1 MHKGRLEA
9 FTDGVIA
16 VIITI
21 MVLEMKAPPGAD
33 LAALA
38 STLPVFLTYALSYTN
53 VAIFWNNHHHM
64 LQVSQRVNG
73 RSLWANMFLLF
84 WLSLVPF
91 VIRWMEETDFAALPT
106 AAYGLVL
113 MMAAIGFQLLQ
124 RTLISRS
131 GADSTLAHA
140 VGRDLKGKL
149 SMSAY
154 AVAIGLAFIQ
164 PWIAIAL
171 YIAVAII
178 WFVPDRRIE
187 SII

>member
-1 MHKGRLEA
+1 
-9 FTDGVIA
+9 
-16 VIITI
+16 
-21 MVLEMKAPPGAD
+21 
-33 LAALA
+33 
-38 STLPVFLTYALSYTN
+38 
-53 VAIFWNNHHHM
+53 
-64 LQVSQRVNG
+64 
-73 RSLWANMFLLF
+73 
-84 WLSLVPF
+84 
-91 VIRWMEETDFAALPT
+91 
-106 AAYGLVL
+106 

-171 YIAVAII
+171 YTAVAII

>member
-33 LAALA
+33 LAARINSAGVPHLCA
-38 STLPVFLTYALSYTN
+38 ELHQ
-53 VAIFWNNHHHM
+53 WNNHHHM
-64 LQVSQRVNG
+64 LQVSQRVGG

-124 RTLISRS
+124 RTLIARS

-154 AVAIGLAFIQ
+154 AIAIGLAFIQ

-171 YIAVAII
+171 YVAVAII

-187 SII
+187 SIF